1 MVRHWTHSW
10 QVTDNNRLANKEDIY
25 QSYTE
30 NLEQSY
36 LQWLT
41 ATMTMTE
48 VYKNSVMRMQ
58 SSHTGIPKGT

>member
-1 MVRHWTHSW
+1 MGRHWTHSW

-48 VYKNSVMRMQ
+48 VYKNSVMHMQ